1 MYGYDPS
8 PADRAINKIEDVLA
22 PYERIKAYLVEIE
35 QRVSAIETKTRAL
48 SKIIRRLENNKED
61 TNNGNQSF

>member
-1 MYGYDPS
+1 MYGHDPT
-8 PADRAINKIEDVLA
+8 PEQRAINKLEDVLA

-48 SKIIRRLENNKED
+48 SKIIRRLDNNKED